1 MADKKRLDE
10 TQITSGTRGIPP
22 VQHRDNPPRTPQAV
36 RRAPGDTQPVARVSH
51 NAQKGTARHRRDNA
65 LYLPLWSLAL
75 MILVVIAA
83 VFGIVAAVLSF
94 GGDPAPEPE
103 PVVVVSSPVAT
114 QRPDS
119 FPVSPATPT
128 LPDYVVL
135 DRPVVTFGLE
145 GPTLQPVQIS
155 PTPRSVAVGLQ
166 VRVVD
171 VGLQELNV
179 REVPGVRGTVIVFRA
194 DEGTVFDVVDGPE
207 QSDGLTWWKI
217 ADPLNATRTGWAAAN
232 YLEVIAEAS

>member
-1 MADKKRLDE
+1 MANDKRLDE
-10 TQITSGTRGIPP
+10 TQITSGTRGMPP
-22 VQHRDNPPRTPQAV
+22 VQHNPPRTPQVV
-36 RRAPGDTQPVARVSH
+36 RRAPGDTQPVSRLSR
-51 NAQKGTARHRRDNA
+51 KGAARHRRDNA

-75 MILVVIAA
+75 MLVVVIAA
-83 VFGIVAAVLSF
+83 VIAIVAAILSF

-114 QRPDS
+114 PRPDS

-128 LPDYVVL
+128 LPDYVIL
-135 DRPVVTFGLE
+135 DRPVVTFALE

-179 REVPGVRGTVIVFRA
+179 REIPGVRGTVIVFRA
-194 DEGTVFDVVDGPE
+194 EEGTVFNVVDGPE
-207 QSDGLTWWKI
+207 QSDGLTWWQI
-217 ADPLNATRTGWAAAN
+217 EDPFNATRTGWAAAN
-232 YLEVIAEAS
+232 YLEVIAETS